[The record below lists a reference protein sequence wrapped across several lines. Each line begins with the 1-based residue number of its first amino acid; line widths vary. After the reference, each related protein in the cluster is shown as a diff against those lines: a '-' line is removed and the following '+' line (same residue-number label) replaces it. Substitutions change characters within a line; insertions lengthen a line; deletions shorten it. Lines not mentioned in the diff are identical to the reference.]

1 MGSFRCPNCQAN
13 VTADSPVGL
22 VCPRCGYGGANPV
35 APAAAAAATAAVGTP
50 AYQATQPLPTAGF
63 MHGNG
68 PMCPR
73 CRSTHTQKGGIPTW
87 AVVCAI
93 VGFFIVCVLSLLF
106 LIAKDD
112 NTCFNCGMKWK
123 G

>member
-1 MGSFRCPNCQAN
+1 MGAFRCPNCQATVN
-13 VTADSPVGL
+13 ADSPVGL
-22 VCPRCGYGGANPV
+22 VCPRCGFGATEG
-35 APAAAAAATAAVGTP
+35 APAGQPGAAPPP
-50 AYQATQPLPTAGF
+50 AQPVYQATQPLPTAGW
-63 MHGNG
+63 MQGSG

-73 CRSTHTQKGGIPTW
+73 CRSTYTQKGGIPTW
-87 AVVCAI
+87 AIVCAI

>member
-1 MGSFRCPNCQAN
+1 MGSFRCPNCQATVN
-13 VTADSPVGL
+13 ADSPVGL
-22 VCPRCGYGGANPV
+22 VCPRCGYGGPGGPV
-35 APAAAAAATAAVGTP
+35 PDAAGAAAAQPV
-50 AYQATQPLPTAGF
+50 YQATQPLPTAGM
-63 MHGNG
+63 MHGHG

-73 CRSTHTQKGGIPTW
+73 CRSTYTQKGGIPTW

-93 VGFFIVCVLSLLF
+93 AGFFLVCFFSLLF